1 MPENL
6 DFLNLFFFY
15 KIAIDKWH
23 NISGGYNERGKTS
36 REKAQQINISKAM
49 GDTMG
54 YCHGFIYRN
63 CQPYGVFEHRAA
75 ALFRSARLFGRER
88 MAKKDL

>member
-1 MPENL
+1 MDAGTYSKARADARTL
-6 DFLNLFFFY
+6 QQ
-15 KIAIDKWH
+15 I
-23 NISGGYNERGKTS
+23 GGYNERGKTS